1 MATYNNFK
9 STTIRGQFQNLD
21 YGDNSI
27 LASGNFQRDL
37 NVGNNL
43 SLGLEI
49 SSTGASGVITYTD
62 TGGNI
67 SFKLSGVT
75 YTLTPTIL
83 KYLSTLN
90 LNSIYSAINTWTK
103 SNTFKNGLVIS
114 TNTLIPTALK
124 GTITLT
130 KINQY
135 DVSSVV
141 FQSARNNNSDYASIE
156 YYDDVYNTN
165 KNYFGQTALS

>member
-37 NVGNNL
+37 NVGINL

-49 SSTGASGVITYTD
+49 SSTDANGVITYTD

-67 SFKLSGVT
+67 
-75 YTLTPTIL
+75 
-83 KYLSTLN
+83 N
-90 LNSIYSAINTWTK
+90 LN
-103 SNTFKNGLVIS
+103 
-114 TNTLIPTALK
+114 
-124 GTITLT
+124 
-130 KINQY
+130 
-135 DVSSVV
+135 
-141 FQSARNNNSDYASIE
+141 
-156 YYDDVYNTN
+156 
-165 KNYFGQTALS
+165 